1 MLPVLKDNKDPHYR
15 YKMPKLTAKIE
26 GSGNGIKTVITNI
39 SSVSRSLGRPPSYP
53 LKYFGTELGANVK
66 MDAQADLYVMN
77 GAHDPE
83 KLLELLYKFIEKF
96 VLCNKCKNP
105 ETRISVERK
114 EIYQRCIACGH
125 EATIPKV
132 HNLTKFILKDHME
145 SKGSS
150 KGKQSKSKQSSPT
163 SNANDSGFDM
173 KSSKAD
179 DEGDDGFDDEELT
192 AAAYAERMREL
203 CKGLSNDVYLSDPVE
218 SANAFYE
225 IVKEKIE
232 SGHLYESEVQKELV
246 KEAERLN
253 IKNKATLII
262 SELIFS
268 ENMIEEISKNRLL
281 LLRFCNENLKAQ
293 KNLLSGFEKLVG
305 NVYKEQLI
313 GKTMLILKAFYDED
327 ILDEEA
333 ILEWAKKVSKK
344 NVPKAVSQEIHDKAA
359 PFIKWLQE
367 AEEESDESSAEEDSS
382 ESIQK
387 SEEDEDDGVELDL
400 EFSHRVDGLQIT
412 SSSDKSNIN
421 GSTPKNQ
428 VIDVVDDINID
439 DI

>member
-1 MLPVLKDNKDPHYR
+1 MNDVMLPVLKDNKDPHYR

-39 SSVSRSLGRPPSYP
+39 SSVSRSIGRPPSYP

-66 MDAQADLYVMN
+66 MDPQADLYVIN

-125 EATIPKV
+125 ESTIPKV
-132 HNLTKFILKDHME
+132 HNLTKFILKDHIE
-145 SKGSS
+145 SKGNS
-150 KGKQSKSKQSSPT
+150 KGKQSKGKQSSPA
-163 SNANDSGFDM
+163 SNANDSGFEIR
-173 KSSKAD
+173 KAD
-179 DEGDDGFDDEELT
+179 DEDDFDDNELT
-192 AAAYAERMREL
+192 AAAYSERMREL
-203 CKGLSNDVYLSDPVE
+203 CKGLSSDVYLSDPVE

-225 IVKEKIE
+225 IVKGKIE
-232 SGHLYESEVQKELV
+232 TGMLNEAETQKELV
-246 KEAERLN
+246 REAERLN
-253 IKNKATLII
+253 IKNKATLIM

-268 ENMIEEISKNRLL
+268 ENMIEEIGKNRLL
-281 LLRFCNENLKAQ
+281 LLRFCNENPKAQ
-293 KNLLSGFEKLVG
+293 KSLLSGFEKLVG
-305 NVYKEQLI
+305 NVYKDQLI

-344 NVPKAVSQEIHDKAA
+344 NVSKVVSQEIHDKAA

-367 AEEESDESSAEEDSS
+367 AEEESAGSSAEEDSS
-382 ESIQK
+382 EPIK
-387 SEEDEDDGVELDL
+387 TEEEDDGVELDL
-400 EFSHRVDGLQIT
+400 EFSHRVEGLKIT
-412 SSSDKSNIN
+412 SDAPSMA
-421 GSTPKNQ
+421 GSTQKNQ
-428 VIDVVDDINID
+428 FIERVDDIDID

>member
-1 MLPVLKDNKDPHYR
+1 MNDVMLPVLKDNKDPHYR

-39 SSVSRSLGRPPSYP
+39 SSVSRSIGRPPSYP

-66 MDAQADLYVMN
+66 MDPQADLYVMN

-125 EATIPKV
+125 ESTIPKV
-132 HNLTKFILKDHME
+132 HNLTKFILKDHIE
-145 SKGSS
+145 SKGNS
-150 KGKQSKSKQSSPT
+150 KGKQSKGKQSSPA
-163 SNANDSGFDM
+163 SNANDSGFEIR
-173 KSSKAD
+173 KAD
-179 DEGDDGFDDEELT
+179 DEDDFDDNELT
-192 AAAYAERMREL
+192 AAAYSERMREL
-203 CKGLSNDVYLSDPVE
+203 CKGLSSDVYLSDPVE

-225 IVKEKIE
+225 IVKGKIE
-232 SGHLYESEVQKELV
+232 TGVLNEAETQKELV
-246 KEAERLN
+246 REAERLN
-253 IKNKATLII
+253 IKNKATLIM

-268 ENMIEEISKNRLL
+268 ENMIEEIGKNRLL
-281 LLRFCNENLKAQ
+281 LLRFCNENPKAQ
-293 KNLLSGFEKLVG
+293 KSLLSGFEKLVG
-305 NVYKEQLI
+305 NVYKDQLI

-344 NVPKAVSQEIHDKAA
+344 NVSKVVSQEIHDKAA

-367 AEEESDESSAEEDSS
+367 AEEESAGSSAEEDSS
-382 ESIQK
+382 EPIK
-387 SEEDEDDGVELDL
+387 TEEEDDGVELDL
-400 EFSHRVDGLQIT
+400 EFSHRVEGLKIT
-412 SSSDKSNIN
+412 SDAPSMAA
-421 GSTPKNQ
+421 STQKNQ
-428 VIDVVDDINID
+428 VIQRVDDIDID